1 MTSHTRPQIYLGA
14 TAPNFTANTSQ
25 GPLDFYS
32 YAKGSWCLFF
42 SHPAD
47 FTPICTT
54 EIGAFAQLAD
64 EFEQRN
70 CKMLCMSTNSAETHL
85 QWILDIEDVTGA
97 KVTFPMICD
106 EDSSISTMF
115 GMVDSRNFDER
126 GRPIP
131 IRCVLIID
139 PQFEVRL
146 LHAYPLSTGRNTA
159 EILRCL
165 DSLQVVDQMR
175 GKVMTPINW
184 IPGDDVILSPE
195 VNQKEI
201 ERNFP
206 EAREIRPY
214 LRLTPLDVD

>member
-1 MTSHTRPQIYLGA
+1 MATSIRPQVYLGSI
-14 TAPNFTANTSQ
+14 APNFKANTSQ
-25 GPLDFYS
+25 GPIEFREFT
-32 YAKGSWCLFF
+32 KGSWCLFF

-70 CKMLCMSTNSAETHL
+70 CKLLCLSTNSAEMHL
-85 QWILDIEDVTGA
+85 RWIQDIEEITGTH
-97 KVTFPMICD
+97 VDYPIICD
-106 EDSSISTMF
+106 EDRRISTAF
-115 GMVDSRNFDER
+115 GMIDMRNFDSE
-126 GRPIP
+126 GRPVP

-139 PQFEVRL
+139 PRFEVRL
-146 LHAYPLSTGRNTA
+146 LQAYPLSTGRNTA

-165 DSLQVVDQMR
+165 DSLQVVDRMQ

-184 IPGDDVILSPE
+184 IPGDDVVLAPE
-195 VNQKEI
+195 VSQREA
-201 ERNFP
+201 ETEFP

-214 LRLTPLDVD
+214 LRLTPLDLE